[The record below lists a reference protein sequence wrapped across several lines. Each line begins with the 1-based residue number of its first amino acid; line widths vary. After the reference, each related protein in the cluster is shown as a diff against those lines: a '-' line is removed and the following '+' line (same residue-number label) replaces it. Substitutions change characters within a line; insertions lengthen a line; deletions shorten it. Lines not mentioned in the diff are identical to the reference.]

1 MTEEIIQSL
10 SLNKILVALLEE
22 HGSLSVKTDRLV
34 NAVNEDKE
42 LVIDYDDQNLTFKF
56 SLRNQNEQ

>member
-22 HGSLSVKTDRLV
+22 YKTLEVKTDKLV
-34 NAVNEDKE
+34 NANNEDKE
-42 LVIDYDDQNLTFKF
+42 LVVDYDDQNLTFKF
-56 SLRNQNEQ
+56 SLRSKDE

>member
-1 MTEEIIQSL
+1 MTEEIVQSL

-22 HGSLSVKTDRLV
+22 YGTLSVSTDKFA

-42 LVIDYDDQNLTFKF
+42 LVVDYDDQNLTFKF
-56 SLRNQNEQ
+56 SLRTTVE

>member
-1 MTEEIIQSL
+1 MTEETVQSL

-22 HGSLSVKTDRLV
+22 YGTLSVSTDKFA

-42 LVIDYDDQNLTFKF
+42 LVVDYDDQNLTFKF
-56 SLRNQNEQ
+56 SLRTTVE

>member
-22 HGSLSVKTDRLV
+22 HGSLSIKTDRLV

-42 LVIDYDDQNLTFKF
+42 LVVDYDDQNLTFKF

>member
-42 LVIDYDDQNLTFKF
+42 LVVDYDDQNLTFKF

>member
-1 MTEEIIQSL
+1 MTEEIVQSL

-22 HGSLSVKTDRLV
+22 YGSLSVATDKFA

-42 LVIDYDDQNLTFKF
+42 LVVDYDDQNLTFKF
-56 SLRNQNEQ
+56 SLRTASE

>member
-22 HGSLSVKTDRLV
+22 YKTLEVKTDKLV
-34 NAVNEDKE
+34 NANNEDKE
-42 LVIDYDDQNLTFKF
+42 LVVDYDDQNLTFRF
-56 SLRNQNEQ
+56 SLRSKDE

>member
-22 HGSLSVKTDRLV
+22 YGTLEVKTDKFV
-34 NAVNEDKE
+34 NAKNEDKE
-42 LVIDYDDQNLTFKF
+42 LVVDYDDQNLTFKF
-56 SLRNQNEQ
+56 SLRNKNE

>member
-42 LVIDYDDQNLTFKF
+42 LVVDYDDQNLTFKF
-56 SLRNQNEQ
+56 SLRNKNEQ